1 MRQTVPD
8 YPLNTDAEII
18 DYFKNNSGSIYHL
31 CGTCTMGDNPD
42 SSVVDQY
49 LRVHGVSNLRVIDSS
64 IFPNVTS
71 GNTNA
76 TTMMVALR
84 GADMIVNSDNML

>member
-1 MRQTVPD
+1 MRQT
-8 YPLNTDAEII
+8 EII

-31 CGTCTMGDNPD
+31 CGTCAMGDNPNT
-42 SSVVDQY
+42 SVVDQY

-76 TTMMVALR
+76 STMMVALR
-84 GADMIVNSDNML
+84 GADMIVNSEKMQ

>member
-1 MRQTVPD
+1 
-8 YPLNTDAEII
+8 
-18 DYFKNNSGSIYHL
+18 
-31 CGTCTMGDNPD
+31 MGDNPD
-42 SSVVDQY
+42 TSVVDQY

-84 GADMIVNSDNML
+84 GADMIVNSEKIQ